1 MIRIKVCG
9 ITREEDAR
17 AAVEF
22 GADALG
28 FIFYPKS
35 PRAIEPER
43 AAEIIR
49 ALPPFVT
56 SVGVFVD
63 EPPEAVRRV
72 VEIAGL
78 NAVQLHGSEPPE
90 AMAQYPGRVIKA
102 FRVRGPETLAELPR
116 YKVSALLLDTYKKGV
131 MGGTGETFD
140 WSLAVEAKQ
149 YGRIVLSGGLTP
161 ENVADA
167 VRHVRP
173 YAIDVSSGIETE
185 PGIKD
190 HGRMKRL
197 IQNARSAMDS

>member
-9 ITREEDAR
+9 ITREKDAR

-56 SVGVFVD
+56 PVGVFVD
-63 EPPEAVRRV
+63 EPPEAVRRIY
-72 VEIAGL
+72 EIAGL

-90 AMAQYPGRVIKA
+90 AMAQYPGQVIKG
-102 FRVRGPETLAELPR
+102 FRVRGPETLADLPR

-131 MGGTGETFD
+131 LGGTGETFD
-140 WSLAVEAKQ
+140 WSLAVEARQ
-149 YGRIVLSGGLTP
+149 YGRIVLSGGLNP

-167 VRHVRP
+167 VRGVRP
-173 YAIDVSSGIETE
+173 YAIDVSSGIEVE